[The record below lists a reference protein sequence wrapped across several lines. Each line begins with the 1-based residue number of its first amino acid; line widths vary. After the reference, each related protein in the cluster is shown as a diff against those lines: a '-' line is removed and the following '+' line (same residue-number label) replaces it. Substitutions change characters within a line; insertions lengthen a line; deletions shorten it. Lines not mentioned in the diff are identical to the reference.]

1 MKAIVG
7 TVIAVVVA
15 ALTAAG
21 CGGSKSKPG
30 TTTTH
35 ATTTTTSH
43 ATSTSHA
50 AGGASAAT
58 ATTPT
63 VTSGP
68 VHASLHGAN
77 HAPIVGKHW
86 AYTVHATAA
95 GGKPLSGT
103 VETEFA
109 FAGTVVGRE
118 APPIHRLKDGV
129 LHDTIEFPSSAV
141 GHPITL
147 VTVIRTNA
155 GSVALGWPVT
165 ATR

>member
-1 MKAIVG
+1 MKVIVG

-15 ALTAAG
+15 GLTAAG
-21 CGGSKSKPG
+21 CGGSKPKPA

-35 ATTTTTSH
+35 TT
-43 ATSTSHA
+43 TSTSHA
-50 AGGASAAT
+50 GGGISAAT

-77 HAPIVGKHW
+77 HAPTVGTHW

-95 GGKPLSGT
+95 SGKPLSGK
-103 VETEFA
+103 VDTEFA
-109 FAGTVVGRE
+109 FAGTVVGHE
-118 APPIHRLKDGV
+118 APPVHRLKNGV
-129 LHDTIEFPSSAV
+129 LHDTIKFPSSAI

-147 VTVIRTNA
+147 VTVIRTSA

-165 ATR
+165 ATK